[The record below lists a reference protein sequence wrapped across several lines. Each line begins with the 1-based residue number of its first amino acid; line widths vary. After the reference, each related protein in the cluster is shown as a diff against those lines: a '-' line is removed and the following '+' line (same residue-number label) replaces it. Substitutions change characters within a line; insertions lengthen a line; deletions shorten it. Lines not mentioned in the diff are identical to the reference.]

1 MKLKSILV
9 ALALTIGLTGCTD
22 EPNAARI
29 LEANGFTDI
38 QFTGYAWMSCS
49 EKDTYQT
56 GFTATG
62 PTGKRVE
69 GAVCAGMF
77 FKNSTI
83 RFD

>member
-1 MKLKSILV
+1 MKKILIAIV
-9 ALALTIGLTGCTD
+9 ALLAVGCTD
-22 EPNAARI
+22 PSGATRI

-38 QFTGYAWMSCS
+38 QLTGYAWLSCS
-49 EKDTYQT
+49 DKDTYQT
-56 GFTATG
+56 GFIAKG
-62 PTGKRVE
+62 PTGVRVE